1 VFQNLCDFATLR
13 LKASVATFE
22 HNYCKINLWKLKR
35 LSSLQLELLKIYSFE
50 PLEEDLLRIKQL
62 LAKFFA
68 EKLVSNVEHSIES
81 NNISD
86 ETLETWL
93 NE

>member
-1 VFQNLCDFATLR
+1 MQ
-13 LKASVATFE
+13 
-22 HNYCKINLWKLKR
+22 R

>member
-1 VFQNLCDFATLR
+1 M
-13 LKASVATFE
+13 
-22 HNYCKINLWKLKR
+22 KR

-86 ETLETWL
+86 ETLEKWL

>member
-1 VFQNLCDFATLR
+1 M
-13 LKASVATFE
+13 E
-22 HNYCKINLWKLKR
+22 MKR
-35 LSSLQLELLKIYSFE
+35 FSSLQLELLKIYSFE

>member
-1 VFQNLCDFATLR
+1 M
-13 LKASVATFE
+13 E
-22 HNYCKINLWKLKR
+22 MKR

-86 ETLETWL
+86 ETLEKWL
-93 NE
+93 NPD